1 MSVIP
6 SSTSSPKSTVGLS
19 RSPSG
24 TSRSADSALRTALS
38 QKGLNYVGYR
48 GNKHASVL
56 VLGEAPGEREDA
68 KGIPFIGPSGYLLD
82 AMLKDGGFA
91 TDEVWFTNPYKTR
104 PPDNKMDR
112 LHELGIPIKLFH
124 DQFFEEL
131 EYRKP
136 TIIISC
142 GKTPTQLL
150 CPFTKPTR
158 IIKKQD
164 EKKDGF
170 GHWRGSLLTSP
181 FLNWPHYVIPVYHPA
196 FVLRQYSEREICI
209 FILQRAFEEW
219 KYFSKTGKLQPL
231 PTRSIITSPSFSVAY
246 DFLKRCIASSNP
258 ISVDI
263 ELLRRKVPYTVSFAI
278 SPYEAIS
285 LSYWNYPPN
294 ELVELWRLMD
304 QIHAT
309 KLQIGQNYTTFDAH
323 WLRALGFTV
332 NLSLVH
338 DTLIRHHILWP
349 GLRHK
354 LEFQTMQYTREP
366 YYKEEGHSWR
376 PKDGLDKLMRYN
388 CKDTLVTYEIYNTQ
402 ETEFTDRAS

>member
-1 MSVIP
+1 M
-6 SSTSSPKSTVGLS
+6 
-19 RSPSG
+19 
-24 TSRSADSALRTALS
+24 TSRPADSALRTALS
-38 QKGLNYVGYR
+38 QKGLRYVGTR
-48 GNKHASVL
+48 GNTRSNVCI
-56 VLGEAPGEREDA
+56 LGEAPGEREDL

-82 AMLKDGGFA
+82 KMLNEGGFQA
-91 TDEVWFTNPYKTR
+91 SEVWFTNPVKTR

-112 LHELGIPIKLFH
+112 LHELGIPIKTFH
-124 DQFFEEL
+124 DAFWEEL
-131 EYRKP
+131 EYYKP
-136 TIIISC
+136 TIIVSC

-181 FLNWPHYVIPVYHPA
+181 FLTWPHYIVPMYHPA

-219 KYFSKTGKLQPL
+219 KYYARHKVLQSL
-231 PTRSIITSPSFSVAY
+231 PTRNITTSPSFDYACS
-246 DFLKRCIASSNP
+246 FLRRCLASSDP

-263 ELLRRKVPYTVSFAI
+263 ELLRRKVPYTISFAI
-278 SPYEAIS
+278 SPLEAIS
-285 LSYWNYPPN
+285 LSFWNYPPYQ
-294 ELVELWRLMD
+294 LTVLWRLMD
-304 QIHAT
+304 EVFRT
-309 KLQIGQNYTTFDAH
+309 KWQIGQNYTTFDAH
-323 WLRALGFTV
+323 WLRALGFSV

-354 LEFQTMQYTREP
+354 LEFQTLQYTRQP
-366 YYKEEGHSWR
+366 YYKEEGHSWT
-376 PKDGLDKLMRYN
+376 PKAGIDKLMRYN
-388 CKDTLVTYEIYNTQ
+388 CLDTLVTYEIFNAQ
-402 ETEFTDRAS
+402 SEEFKDRAKAA